1 MNTGI
6 FLAGLGVFLYCITQ
20 AVLDVTYF
28 IEMEPLILDLIDQ
41 MKLMLIT
48 DTALGV

>member
-20 AVLDVTYF
+20 AILDVTYF
-28 IEMEPLILDLIDQ
+28 IEMEPLILDL
-41 MKLMLIT
+41 LS